1 VIHGVVVRI
10 AVVDPLPMFRDGV
23 VAALAESGHLVEA
36 PADVL
41 AWVQRRT
48 TNVVLLTTVSERH
61 WELLDQLCDATVP
74 SLVVALLD
82 GDSTSLGVRAV
93 RAGARSVLER
103 GASAAVL
110 RRTVEA
116 TVDGQAVLP
125 AVLAAELATDSQA
138 RHGPTADQLSW
149 LRQLAAGVTVVQLA
163 NSAGYSERAMYR
175 LLQALYRQL
184 GVRSRTQ
191 AIMHAQDAGW
201 LGRG

>member
-1 VIHGVVVRI
+1 MIHGVVVRI

-23 VAALAESGHLVEA
+23 LAALASTGHLVEA
-36 PADVL
+36 PVDVL

-48 TNVVLLTTVSERH
+48 TNVVLLTMVSERD
-61 WELLDQLCDATVP
+61 WELLDRLSDPTVP
-74 SLVVALLD
+74 SLVIALLD
-82 GDSTSLGVRAV
+82 GDTTALGVRAV
-93 RAGARSVLER
+93 RAGARSVLAR
-103 GASAAVL
+103 DASAAVL

-116 TVDGQAVLP
+116 VVDGQTVLP
-125 AVLAAELATDSQA
+125 AALAAELVSDSQT

-149 LRQLAAGVTVVQLA
+149 LRQLAAGATVAQLA
-163 NSAGYSERAMYR
+163 DSAGYSERAMYR
-175 LLQALYRQL
+175 LLRALYRQL